1 MIPPLP
7 HLLGVAASS
16 MVAFSCHHPSSPA
29 AMDAG
34 TLLAGMISL
43 ECLSSYGKASNSQ
56 HLSPGGCKLL
66 NPSHIFLTFSQG
78 LQSGEKVSISKPV
91 QLTQ

>member
-43 ECLSSYGKASNSQ
+43 ECLSSYGKASAQ
-56 HLSPGGCKLL
+56 HKFTALESWWLQIAEPLPHIP
-66 NPSHIFLTFSQG
+66 NIFPRPSVRG
-78 LQSGEKVSISKPV
+78 KG
-91 QLTQ
+91 